1 MPTNP
6 YFYGLDD
13 EQLNAY
19 LRSVPGVGTPLRPF
33 APPNQAPFTRD
44 DIRNEINRRNAIRN
58 SNIPPEYQQDVIRGN
73 YGAVP
78 AEPGSNI
85 PSEPV
90 GLPLRAR
97 PGTPVSP
104 FAGMDLPDNPVTPDA
119 TPPNGEQFGPPAPT
133 RAPAGR
139 GRSAGG
145 RQALPVPPVPPGEGE
160 QLGPT
165 SRPDDPT
172 APPMSEKDKNTWL
185 AVLQAGLGIMGGTS
199 TNAAVN
205 IGQGASSGVKAY
217 QDWEKERR
225 QDENRVRALDIQDQY
240 RRDQGEYMRRMADA
254 ADNKNEIAGMLAQAR
269 AAQAGAGLTARE
281 AALELRRQQIETQ
294 GQIQAFNAN
303 TAAERNDPLRA
314 IHDDYMK
321 TFRETTERLLTLKRR
336 DITGEETPMYTPEE
350 ARARAL
356 TMVGP
361 EPPRN
366 IPRVE
371 RDQFAEVFNR
381 YNAGTLGPNPEENER
396 LWQVATQRMRQRY
409 PGLRDVNSV
418 IGGPRLQLRV
428 P

>member
-1 MPTNP
+1 VPTNP

-44 DIRNEINRRNAIRN
+44 DIRNEINRRSAIR
-58 SNIPPEYQQDVIRGN
+58 SSSIPPEYQQDVIRGN

-90 GLPLRAR
+90 ELPLRAR

-104 FAGMDLPDNPVTPDA
+104 FAGMDLPDNPASPEA
-119 TPPNGEQFGPPAPT
+119 PPPNGEQYGPPAPT

-145 RQALPVPPVPPGEGE
+145 RQALPIPPTPPNEE

-205 IGQGASSGVKAY
+205 IGQGASAGVKAY

-240 RRDQGEYMRRMADA
+240 RQDQGVYMRGMIDSRIQDA
-254 ADNKNEIAGMLAQAR
+254 ENRVRIAEMR
-269 AAQAGAGLTARE
+269 AASAGAGSAARE
-281 AALELRRQQIETQ
+281 AALTLRSAQLDLQTA
-294 GQIQAFNAN
+294 QAQAR
-303 TAAERNDPLRA
+303 ADRDAERNDPLA
-314 IHDDYMK
+314 VANTDYNR
-321 TFRETTERLLTLKRR
+321 TLRETTERLLAQKTR
-336 DITGEETPMYTPEE
+336 DITGEERPTYTPQA
-350 ARARAL
+350 ARQAAL
-356 TMVGP
+356 DMLGP
-361 EPPRN
+361 EPPRT
-366 IPRVE
+366 IPQPQ
-371 RDQFAEVFNR
+371 RDQFAEVYNK
-381 YNAGTLGPNPEENER
+381 YNAGTLGSTPEENER
-396 LWQVATQRMRQRY
+396 LWGVAQARVRQLY
-409 PGLRDVNSV
+409 PGLRDPMSL
-418 IGGPRLQLRV
+418 IRPRTVMPLRV